1 MFQGLNNSHNDSDR
15 DDESAAAVEIVLVQL
30 CEEEKQPERNK
41 KRMLPC
47 GAATKRR
54 RQYHSLTVCIAQ
66 RRDYKKYPALH
77 AGTCAGSSGALLCR
91 LNAQL
96 YEPKLSFKERLASRQ
111 RQ

>member
-1 MFQGLNNSHNDSDR
+1 MFQDLNSHNDSDR

-54 RQYHSLTVCIAQ
+54 RQYHSLTVCIVQ
-66 RRDYKKYPALH
+66 RRDYKKYPSKNVLRPVKDNESN
-77 AGTCAGSSGALLCR
+77 C
-91 LNAQL
+91 
-96 YEPKLSFKERLASRQ
+96 LSFKAD
-111 RQ
+111 